1 MSLCISSICTVPPNH
16 QESRDRK
23 SHGANIDN
31 LGWAFTD
38 MVPQAFA
45 FIKEKPT
52 PHPNET
58 KGDVHPLMKNRTL
71 QLAPRKISALCC
83 MKKEYHEGRP
93 SFQECRYKLKLLFVV
108 DKVR

>member
-23 SHGANIDN
+23 SHGVNIDN
-31 LGWAFTD
+31 LGSTFTD

-58 KGDVHPLMKNRTL
+58 KGRCSSSDEKQDFT
-71 QLAPRKISALCC
+71 A
-83 MKKEYHEGRP
+83 
-93 SFQECRYKLKLLFVV
+93 SFQKNFRAMLYEEGISQGASELPRVSLQTEITLAS
-108 DKVR
+108 R